1 MSATVVAVSL
11 SEQRGLSKHP
21 VDAIELRADWG
32 VVGDAHA
39 GPWHRQV
46 ALLAWEDVLEAQARG
61 LQVGAGSF
69 AENIATHGLVLMELP
84 VGARLQIGPA
94 LLEVT
99 QIGKAHDEPDVI
111 HKLVGDSVIP
121 RRGIFCRVL
130 QGGTVRAGMGVV
142 VGLPRSDSQATD
154 GAGAE
159 LAPQ

>member
-11 SEQRGLSKHP
+11 SAQRGMSKHP

-32 VVGDAHA
+32 VVDDAHA

-61 LQVGAGSF
+61 LQVDAGSF
-69 AENIATHGLVLMELP
+69 AENIATQGLVLLELP
-84 VGARLQIGPA
+84 VGARLHIGDA
-94 LLEVT
+94 LLEIT
-99 QIGKAHDEPDVI
+99 QIGKPHDEPDVI

-130 QGGTVRAGMGVV
+130 QGGTVKAGMEIDVT
-142 VGLPRSDSQATD
+142 LPDADSQAAT
-154 GAGAE
+154 AG
-159 LAPQ
+159 PTQQ